1 MFRGGVSLV
10 TIDVTVVDAGGK
22 PIKGLAPEA
31 FAVTVDGRRQP
42 VRALDYV
49 EVGSDTTRTKP
60 PAAATGAM
68 SQMRAG
74 RTIVFLL
81 DDLSARPKQMATLV
95 NAAERALGALDPGDL
110 VGVVTTSGLGPTVNP
125 TTDRAA
131 VKAALESSESVG
143 RYVDSTGV
151 FFISL
156 PEAIEISR
164 VAGHSAGREQQEL
177 AQGTSAFAHVV
188 QRECAQIY
196 VARRGSSP
204 DVDQTCPPRVTEAAV
219 QLGRVTLE
227 RAMTQLSAC
236 ARAIEALRPAPAPR
250 VILALSQGVVTTDER
265 GGVADLTRVSVAA
278 AKAGVQFY
286 ALTDIAEYAD
296 VGDLSVERAAA
307 RREERGVLTSGVKT
321 VAEAAGGEG
330 FTVNGNAD
338 AALARI
344 LAETAGRYQ
353 LIVETPAPPPA
364 AGIVDVKV
372 SVNHPGATVRVNPH
386 AAPSTRG
393 TPSAPTPSAAPPTS
407 IEDALQTRL
416 EQDGSADG
424 VSLAL
429 GTARRRGE
437 TPGTL
442 QLGATLR
449 APAATAAPLMLF
461 FALIDAQ
468 GAIVNE
474 GRQTVARAVPGDDF
488 WATFALPAEPGRY
501 RLRVAA
507 ADREG
512 HIGAAEQPVTAE
524 LTRIGRIAT
533 SDILATWTAAD
544 ASPRFL
550 ALDALPRTATGLRV
564 TLELYPDDPAAAETM
579 RVRFSVIPDGA
590 VGPVL
595 ERQFI
600 PARNGNILTA
610 GGDLPIAALDPG
622 PYTIRATIIEAGT
635 AIGSI
640 SRPLRKSK

>member
-1 MFRGGVSLV
+1 M

-31 FAVTVDGRRQP
+31 FAVSVEGRRQP

-49 EVGSDTTRTKP
+49 EAGSDPTRTKP
-60 PAAATGAM
+60 PAGATGAI
-68 SQMRAG
+68 SQARAG
-74 RTIVFLL
+74 RTFVLLL
-81 DDLSARPKQMATLV
+81 DDLSARPRQMTTLV
-95 NAAERALGALDPGDL
+95 SAAERALGALDAGDL

-131 VKAALESSESVG
+131 VKAALEGSESVG
-143 RYVDSTGV
+143 RYLDSTGV

-164 VAGHSAGREQQEL
+164 VAGHSAGREAQEL
-177 AQGTSAFAHVV
+177 AQGTSAFARVV
-188 QRECAQIY
+188 QRECQQIY
-196 VARRGSSP
+196 VARRGSAP

-227 RAMTQLSAC
+227 RATTQLSAY

-250 VILALSQGVVTTDER
+250 VILALSQGVVTTDDR
-265 GGVADLTRVSVAA
+265 GGAADLTRVSVAA

-321 VAEAAGGEG
+321 VAEASGGEA
-330 FTVNGNAD
+330 FAVNGNAD

-344 LAETAGRYQ
+344 LAETAGRYR

-364 AGIVDVKV
+364 TGIVDVKV
-372 SVNHPGATVRVNPH
+372 SVNRPGATVRVNPY
-386 AAPSTRG
+386 AAPSNRG
-393 TPSAPTPSAAPPTS
+393 TPSAPAPSAAPTS

-416 EQDGSADG
+416 EQGGSADG
-424 VSLAL
+424 VSIAV
-429 GTARRRGE
+429 GMARRRGE

-442 QLGATLR
+442 QIGATIH
-449 APAATAAPLMLF
+449 APAGTAAPLMLF

-468 GAIVNE
+468 GDIVNE
-474 GRQTVARAVPGDDF
+474 GRQNVARAVSGDDF
-488 WATFALPAEPGRY
+488 WATFALPSDPGRY

-507 ADREG
+507 ADHEG

-524 LTRIGRIAT
+524 LPRIGRIPT
-533 SDILATWTAAD
+533 SDILVTWTTAD

-550 ALDALPRTATGLRV
+550 ALDALPRTATGIRV
-564 TLELYPDDPAAAETM
+564 TLELYPEDPAAAETT
-579 RVRFSVIPDGA
+579 RVRFAVIPDGA

-600 PARNGNILTA
+600 PARDGNILIA
-610 GGDLPIAALDPG
+610 GGDLPIAGLDPG
-622 PYTIRATIIEAGT
+622 PYIIRATIVESGT
-635 AIGSI
+635 PIGSI
-640 SRPLRKSK
+640 SRPLRKRK